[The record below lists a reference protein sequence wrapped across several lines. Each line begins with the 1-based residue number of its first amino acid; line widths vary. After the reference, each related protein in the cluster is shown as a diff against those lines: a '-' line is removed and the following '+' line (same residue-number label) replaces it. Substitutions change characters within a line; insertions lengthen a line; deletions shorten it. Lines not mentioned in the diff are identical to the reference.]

1 MSASLYICTPLFYP
15 LQIVILLK
23 QLFCGAIRIYMMSDS
38 SELEAV
44 RKCTSHLETAL
55 KALDRELVHFL
66 RDEGFVTD
74 DVHDDLLTPRT
85 MLTEAERAGELVKWI
100 KNRVKQDPRSFHL
113 LLQHFRRR
121 GALYKP
127 IVNEL
132 SAEYLTIVASCTD
145 FGGVQHSSPS
155 CPLQLTHEPKLGPE
169 KREIASDLTDS
180 QPSLPSSPSQNTV
193 SRRQPSETTPEPLS
207 PSPQTSQLAIVQTP
221 QPPETY
227 QQVDSAGEYFSVQA
241 THNYIHGYFG
251 AH

>member
-1 MSASLYICTPLFYP
+1 
-15 LQIVILLK
+15 
-23 QLFCGAIRIYMMSDS
+23 MSDS
-38 SELEAV
+38 PELEAV

-55 KALDRELVHFL
+55 KMLDRELVHFL

-74 DVHDDLLTPRT
+74 NVHDDILTPRS

-113 LLQHFRRR
+113 LLQYFRQR

-132 SAEYLTIVASCTD
+132 SAEYLTIVATYTD
-145 FGGVQHSSPS
+145 FGGIQYSSPS
-155 CPLQLTHEPKLGPE
+155 CPLQLTHEPKLRAE
-169 KREIASDLTDS
+169 KSEIASDLTGS

-193 SRRQPSETTPEPLS
+193 SRQQQTTPEPLS
-207 PSPQTSQLAIVQTP
+207 PSPHDQTSQLAIVQTP

-241 THNYIHGYFG
+241 THNYFG